1 MAQILI
7 VCTGNICR
15 SPVGEALLQDRLC
28 KRGLSDWSVKSAGT
42 WAQKQRGASQYSV
55 EIMSE
60 RGLDIT
66 KHQAEMLE
74 HAHMKNSDLVL
85 CMESGH
91 VDALKAEFPVFAK
104 RVYLLSEMIGRNYS
118 ISDPYGQPKDAYY
131 RMVDDL
137 VGVIDAGLDKIIEVA
152 DGQAALR

>member
-1 MAQILI
+1 MAKILI

-15 SPVGEALLQDRLC
+15 SPVGEALLKERLYE
-28 KRGLSDWSVKSAGT
+28 RGLSNWSVKSAGT

-55 EIMSE
+55 EIMTE

-66 KHQAEMLE
+66 KHQAEMIE
-74 HAHMKNSDLVL
+74 YVHMKNSDLVL

-91 VDALKAEFPVFAK
+91 VDALKAEFPVYAK
-104 RVYLLSEMIGRNYS
+104 KIHLISEMVGRNYS
-118 ISDPYGQPKDAYY
+118 ISDPYGQSKDAYY

-137 VGVIDAGLDKIIEVA
+137 DAIIDAGLEKIIEEANAQV
-152 DGQAALR
+152 ALR

>member
-1 MAQILI
+1 MAEILV

-15 SPVGEALLQDRLC
+15 SPVGEALLQDELD
-28 KRGLSDWSVKSAGT
+28 KRGLSDWTVRSAGT
-42 WAQKQRGASQYSV
+42 WAQMQRGASQYSV

-66 KHQAEMLE
+66 SHRAEMIE
-74 HAHMKNSDLVL
+74 YTHMKNSDLVL

-91 VDALKAEFPVFAK
+91 ADALKAEFPIYAK
-104 RVYLLSEMIGRNYS
+104 RIFLLSEMIGRNYS
-118 ISDPYGQPKDAYY
+118 ISDPYGHSKDAYY

-137 VGVIDAGLDKIIEVA
+137 IGIIDAGLDKIIEEA
-152 DGQAALR
+152 ERQAALR